1 MRTATDVGVG
11 VVEVMR
17 TLIKPGEK
25 VLLNSPVYDNM
36 WKWIAEVNAE
46 LEDVPL
52 AKTGLDY
59 QLDLTAVERAY
70 AQGAKVHLLCSP
82 HNPVGIVFD
91 KETLTALADLAKRYQ
106 VIVISDEIHAPL
118 TFAEKTFIP
127 FLDVSEAAKEV
138 GVVVTSASKS
148 FNLAG
153 LKCAL
158 IITENETLKV
168 KINSM
173 PQSVAY
179 RASLFGA
186 AAATAALA
194 DSKSWLNGVIK
205 SLDENR
211 NFIKKLIESKIPAIG
226 YRIPEFG
233 YLAWLDLESLGL
245 GEDPA
250 KALLERGKLAVNGGH
265 MYGPNNPS
273 FVRFNFGTSPEI
285 ITEAFDRILRSI

>member
-1 MRTATDVGVG
+1 MNFCALRIGSF
-11 VVEVMR
+11 
-17 TLIKPGEK
+17 
-25 VLLNSPVYDNM
+25 N
-36 WKWIAEVNAE
+36 
-46 LEDVPL
+46 
-52 AKTGLDY
+52 
-59 QLDLTAVERAY
+59 
-70 AQGAKVHLLCSP
+70 CSS

-91 KETLTALADLAKRYQ
+91 KDTLTALADLAKKYQ

-138 GVVVTSASKS
+138 GVVVTSASKT

-205 SLDENR
+205 TLDENR
-211 NFIKKLIESKIPAIG
+211 NFIKKLIESKMPAIG
-226 YRIPEFG
+226 YRIPQFG
-233 YLAWLDLESLGL
+233 YLAWLDLEGLRL

-250 KALLERGKLAVNGGH
+250 KALLERGKLAVNGGN